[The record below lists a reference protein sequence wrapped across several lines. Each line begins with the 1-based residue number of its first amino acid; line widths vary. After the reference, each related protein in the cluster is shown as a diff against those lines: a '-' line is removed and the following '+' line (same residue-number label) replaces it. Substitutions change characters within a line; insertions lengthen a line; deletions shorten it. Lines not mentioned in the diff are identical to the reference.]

1 MPIYFVPHSSY
12 GLLPGYHLGETSGT
26 IELRLDK
33 LDKKEQA
40 VNIFKKIFSAIVG
53 AFKSGSKEDRAVR
66 SILAKLGDIADDVLP
81 LVRIATKLT
90 PPEGDDEA
98 VDKFQYWVDK
108 VKELG
113 LDPGAVMA
121 NGARLAISSK
131 NIRDWLAEQVTVG
144 GRFKYGGIVID
155 TLEEV
160 LALKDSDLNT
170 IAQTMY
176 RVDYELRKIEEAD
189 TTGEK

>member
-1 MPIYFVPHSSY
+1 M
-12 GLLPGYHLGETSGT
+12 
-26 IELRLDK
+26 
-33 LDKKEQA
+33 
-40 VNIFKKIFSAIVG
+40 NIFKKIFSAIVG
-53 AFKSGSKEDRAVR
+53 AFKAGSKEDRAVR

-81 LVRIATKLT
+81 LVRLATKFT
-90 PPEGDDEA
+90 PPEGDDKA
-98 VDKFQYWVDK
+98 VDQLEYWVGK

-131 NIRDWLAEQVTVG
+131 NIRDWLAEQVTIG
-144 GRFKYGGIVID
+144 GRFKYGEIVID

-176 RVDYELRKIEEAD
+176 RVDYELRKIEEVA
-189 TTGEK
+189 TTEKK